1 MASPTT
7 RRCID
12 PALSTNVL
20 LENLAA
26 ETAFALN
33 LPVNP
38 YELRKA
44 CKINFGCTVK
54 TVTANSTD
62 TFLLKLYL
70 GTAADSTGIVLGST
84 GAVNG
89 TAGDIMG
96 ITGWGQVRTFGG
108 ASAGILSG
116 MSIGVPVSAGT
127 AVVTTFGAVEAQLD
141 FTAQLY
147 LTAMITHSVQHAD
160 NESRLESL
168 WLEILPMAH

>member
-1 MASPTT
+1 MAATTT

-12 PALSTNVL
+12 PALATNVL

-33 LPVNP
+33 LPIEA
-38 YELRKA
+38 YELRKGVRL
-44 CKINFGCTVK
+44 NFGCTVK

-70 GTAADSTGIVLGST
+70 GTAADATGIVLGST

-108 ASAGILSG
+108 ASAGILTG
-116 MSIGVPVSAGT
+116 MSIGVPVTAGT
-127 AVVTTFGAVEAQLD
+127 GVFTTFGAVEAQLD
-141 FTAQLY
+141 FTARLY

-168 WLEILPMAH
+168 WLDIAPMTH